1 VTVDPLPVVGVD
13 AFAVMNALGLLAF
26 AVAGSLKGAEA
37 DLDLFGVAVLGVVTA
52 LGGGTLRDVLVGRVP
67 AALQATADVG
77 VALVGVGLAVTLV
90 VVSED
95 LRGHPALVV
104 SDALGLAAFAATG
117 ALVGVEAGLSPFGV
131 VVLAT
136 LTGVGGGSLADLLL
150 TRVPVVLR
158 EDFYA
163 TPAALGGAGF
173 WAATTVGTPV
183 GGTLLGTAAFVFAV
197 RALAVRRDWHLP
209 RPSTNQIG

>member
-67 AALQATADVG
+67 ASLQATADVG
-77 VALVGVGLAVTLV
+77 VGLAVALV

-95 LRGHPALVV
+95 RRGHPALVV

-163 TPAALGGAGF
+163 TPA
-173 WAATTVGTPV
+173 VV
-183 GGTLLGTAAFVFAV
+183 GGVLFWSAAAAGVDPDALVLPSALVVFLV
-197 RALAVRRDWHLP
+197 RALALRFEWELP
-209 RPSTNQIG
+209 SV

>member
-1 VTVDPLPVVGVD
+1 MVD
-13 AFAVMNALGLLAF
+13 AFTLMNGLGLLAF
-26 AVAGSLKGAEA
+26 AVAGALKGAEA
-37 DLDLFGVAVLGVVTA
+37 DLDLFGVAVLGVLTA

-67 AALQATADVG
+67 ASLQSTADVSVAFVG
-77 VALVGVGLAVTLV
+77 VALAVAFV
-90 VVSED
+90 VLSED
-95 LRGHPALVV
+95 VRGHPALVV
-104 SDALGLAAFAATG
+104 SDAVGLAAFAATG
-117 ALVGVEAGLSPFGV
+117 ALVGVDAGLSPFGV

-173 WAATTVGTPV
+173 WAAAELGVPSEGA
-183 GGTLLGTAAFVFAV
+183 LFGTAALVFAV
-197 RALAVRRDWHLP
+197 RVLAVHGDWRLP
-209 RPSTNQIG
+209 TLSTV